1 MKASVLSVL
10 LALCLLAGAGALLA
24 AQGPARAVESSVGP
38 NLLNNPSFEHPYG
51 AYNPPGGHGDCQWGP
66 CNSAQT
72 AAGWTPY
79 WRPGYESQTDT
90 IVMPEYKP
98 ADPIFTDPLR
108 VRTGNAAQ
116 VYFTVWT
123 THQAG
128 FYQQVEVEA
137 GKAYCYSV
145 WAHSWSANDNDDAYS
160 GPEYG
165 NLRQRVGIDPTG
177 GTDWQSGGIAWGE
190 FRVQPDIYQ
199 PFVVTA
205 TAQSDVITVYA
216 YSENEW
222 AVEHNDT
229 YWDDAYLGEVEPVLP
244 DGELGLT
251 IPADKP
257 AVITKT
263 VNPNWLC
270 DPETSWEVALDP
282 AGTFTPTLSTTSGA
296 TGESLMV
303 TLDSNGLPPGIYETA
318 LRFSSPDT
326 DLALPAIPVRIAV
339 VVLDNHVYL
348 PSLTS
353 GLLAP

>member
-1 MKASVLSVL
+1 
-10 LALCLLAGAGALLA
+10 
-24 AQGPARAVESSVGP
+24 
-38 NLLNNPSFEHPYG
+38 SFEHPYG

-296 TGESLMV
+296 TGES
-303 TLDSNGLPPGIYETA
+303 
-318 LRFSSPDT
+318 
-326 DLALPAIPVRIAV
+326 
-339 VVLDNHVYL
+339 
-348 PSLTS
+348 
-353 GLLAP
+353 